1 MSENIYLL
9 KYPIGKFIFPG
20 IITLNDIKKYEN
32 EIRKL
37 PEELSSAVN
46 NLDEVQL
53 NTPYR
58 EGGWSVRQLVHHIA
72 DSHMNGYIRVKW
84 GLTEDEPLIKTY
96 DQDEWVKL
104 PDTFNTPVSVSL
116 NLISALHERWANLIS
131 VLNSEQISKK
141 IKHPENSY
149 GSLDQVICLY
159 AWHGK
164 HHTAHI
170 SSLIKRMNW

>member
-1 MSENIYLL
+1 MDLL
-9 KYPIGKFIFPG
+9 KYPIGKFIFPE

-37 PEELSSAVN
+37 PVELSSAVN

-116 NLISALHERWANLIS
+116 NLISELHERWANLIS